1 MVFLWNVCKGKCL
14 PMSLLLTYEGFSIAW
29 VFMRKV
35 YQMFFMAIKLLSI
48 QDIVGDIQKISR
60 GTVCKVGSADED
72 WIVEV
77 GPVNE
82 KYYIYINGT
91 YYIPTLN
98 NGNIIYH
105 AWAKTAQLIPR
116 NYVRD
121 SIQPTCNIKRKVMM
135 YPDPSNLD
143 DPAFYLCLD
152 FKNPELVEE
161 INVPVYPK
169 VEEPICIFGAY
180 NQNWFG
186 WYNRLIMKL
195 EQLL

>member
-1 MVFLWNVCKGKCL
+1 MVFLWDVCKRKCL

-35 YQMFFMAIKLLSI
+35 YQMFFMAIKLLAI

-152 FKNPELVEE
+152 FKNPELVEK

-169 VEEPICIFGAY
+169 VEETICIFGAD